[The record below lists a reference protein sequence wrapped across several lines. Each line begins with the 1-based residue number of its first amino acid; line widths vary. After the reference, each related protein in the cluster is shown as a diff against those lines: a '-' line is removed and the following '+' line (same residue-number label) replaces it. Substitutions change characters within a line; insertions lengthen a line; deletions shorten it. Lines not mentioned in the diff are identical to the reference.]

1 MPEVFTIKNQVDEA
15 RTKVELNSR
24 QIDELTT
31 AIINKYTAELDEL
44 LMQVKECITG
54 VNDITEFEF
63 ETIALKIPTFLYW
76 TSGGLEMV
84 GVRNDLAK
92 MFEKEKY
99 NKIYSSVQG
108 TIKERESVA
117 DLEARAENVV
127 TIATNRAYKVL
138 QSKIQA
144 AYELLAVVKKILTR
158 RIEERKIPEI

>member
-63 ETIALKIPTFLYW
+63 ETIALKIPTFMYC

-92 MFEKEKY
+92 MFEK
-99 NKIYSSVQG
+99 
-108 TIKERESVA
+108 
-117 DLEARAENVV
+117 
-127 TIATNRAYKVL
+127 
-138 QSKIQA
+138 
-144 AYELLAVVKKILTR
+144 
-158 RIEERKIPEI
+158 